1 MMRFTFSLA
10 QAPAARA
17 AAALSLV
24 AVLALSGCGGGGQR
38 GDDTADTLKLPS
50 VDEVAKKVTDVVVT
64 VPSPL
69 ELASLMQKSGAN
81 FNERILSSPA
91 SVAKY
96 TNTFKQAVNLGV
108 YGADLGYVTYF
119 NQTQLA
125 TKYLQATTN
134 LATSLRIMGAFEAS
148 QLERVERNLGN
159 RDSILYIITEQFEA
173 AETHLQNVERAD
185 VAALIVAG
193 GWVEGLHLAGQL
205 NRTKDN
211 EMIRTRIG
219 ELKLSLTSVLHLL
232 KKFEKTEGVQPLYTE
247 LMELYKLYEQH
258 VTIDYDSKPAS
269 VSKPKPG
276 EGDVVK
282 VDIGTTSKVTITP
295 EGLKA
300 ILDKGDAIRQRIVS

>member
-1 MMRFTFSLA
+1 MLRSLYA
-10 QAPAARA
+10 LAFALTVT
-17 AAALSLV
+17 LSLS
-24 AVLALSGCGGGGQR
+24 LLSACGGGADH
-38 GDDTADTLKLPS
+38 GDESADTLKLS
-50 VDEVAKKVTDVVVT
+50 ISDEAIKRVEDVVVT

-81 FNERILSSPA
+81 FNEKILNSP
-91 SVAKY
+91 SNVAKY
-96 TNTFKQAVNLGV
+96 TTTFKQAVNLGV

-125 TKYLQATTN
+125 ANYLRATTN
-134 LATSLRIMGAFEAS
+134 LANDLKIMGAFEAS
-148 QLERVERNLGN
+148 QLERVERNLGS

-173 AETHLQNVERAD
+173 AETHLKQVQRAD

-193 GWVEGLHLAGQL
+193 GWIEGLHLAGQL
-205 NRTKDN
+205 NRTKNN

-232 KKFEKTEGVQPLYTE
+232 KQYESREGVKPLMDD
-247 LMELYKLYEQH
+247 LMALYKLYEQH
-258 VTIDYDSKPAS
+258 VTISYDAKPAS

-276 EGDVVK
+276 EGDVVTI
-282 VDIGTTSKVTITP
+282 DTGTTSKVTISD

-300 ILDKGDAIRQRIVS
+300 ILAKADAIRASIIN